1 MKRKWSAFAFLLAL
15 SMSLGFGLTACGG
28 ETSFWGNSSSSVS
41 VSSGTQSESEE
52 SSASVESSASESVES
67 SESSEAESSSQS
79 SATSYT
85 VTFEG
90 ENVDILPQ
98 TVKEGGKVI
107 EPKEPERE
115 GYIFDGWYNGETA
128 FDFSIEI
135 TESITLTAKWKEGD
149 TMLGKGTK
157 DEPYTI
163 SNAAQLLDFSAKV
176 NAGTE
181 GYDKAYYA
189 LTADID
195 MTGVD
200 DFVPV
205 GKTTVDEDDNVLDYT
220 FKGAFDGNGYTV
232 SNLTIEK
239 IIKRGVGYVG
249 LFGETAHAQIK
260 NVTLDNFAYTVESYS
275 SDATVGASIGGVVG
289 YADLT
294 EFTNVT
300 AKGTITTGMMEAN
313 NTHIGGLAGSL
324 HVSMENNQAYVVY
337 VENCYVDLTTALTED
352 GAHESGS
359 VGGLFGY
366 VHTYESAVAII
377 NCATAGSL
385 RGGMCAGGLAG
396 SISNY
401 VSIINCTSSAS
412 VRGLASEVTYAGG
425 LVGQCLYDAVIMDSY
440 ASGSVTG
447 KQASSSTY
455 QSYVGGIIGYGK
467 SNDYVQ
473 YYTPGT
479 AVINCYYGGKI
490 TTNRAEKN
498 TLGTEIAK
506 EDVTPTFLKETL
518 GWEEECWTFG
528 DTVVPSNKT
537 AKEVSETYT
546 VTLKSK
552 GQTVKELTY
561 TYSPNV
567 GYEMFSELSP
577 LEHQSPELFYAWE
590 MADGENTRFYL
601 PVMKDLTITA
611 RWQDVTAIVGAYK
624 GTGLLNDAGTP
635 IDAGSF
641 VLDDEGGVQWIRQS
655 VATGS
660 YTYDGEHI
668 HFIIGANGEQT
679 GILTGTSL
687 TFEEDAGITGYVS
700 YSFAKYNPAILGE
713 FVSNTGDILTVI
725 SEEKISFQSTQV
737 KSGDFI
743 SANYTLEGDLITV
756 NTDSSERISSYFSAF
771 TIDISNPKQIIVNA
785 TPKTAGEYALTD
797 KAFDKIS
804 AIDYSGKAFLGEYNL
819 AYVSGSSSNR
829 YGVETFTVDNYKLHF
844 LKNGTVIYES
854 TYTLNPGRYYY
865 SEINKTV
872 KIVLD
877 GYACEF
883 TFDESKGIFYG
894 AFVRSETLKL
904 PMVLTPV
911 ADGALS
917 AYAYGDRYTVLFVT
931 ENGDYYF
938 IDNKVYDQD
947 ATIVPFD
954 ANGRVVING
963 DVYQRMVYQT
973 PDESRIYCNLLLLG
987 EEEGTYTLGGKTF
1000 HLDGVGGVTGD
1011 KTGKYYVYDSLV
1023 VVLCDNDEMFGF
1035 DFAAAKAANGAAVK
1049 AETDGN
1055 EGIWYLDGED
1065 YSTGEPKPKYYKVVI
1080 DGYGNAT
1087 LLYLYQNS
1095 EYHFNWG
1102 GWGTYTCNGAGVT
1115 IRFNQYHSATFTKYY
1130 DGQLLYTKS
1139 TSWLYG
1145 ECGFYQDGYTGT
1157 MTPPAFNAQWA
1168 GSYAD
1173 QADETRAAI
1182 FNVRADMTGSYKGY
1196 PISSVIFDGD
1206 KTLYFSAN
1214 GENYQVTF
1222 GSTITL
1228 TGETE
1233 NITLTYAGAV
1243 TEVFPAVLVGTWTGE
1258 FSGYGVVSGEQRA
1271 ITLETDGTVKYSATV
1286 GASGTELSQVE
1297 YDSTTN
1303 VITAFMTNGGI
1314 TFELVY
1320 DSENEQIHLTMS
1332 DKENREW
1339 TATLTKQA

>member
-1 MKRKWSAFAFLLAL
+1 MKRKWSAFALMLAL
-15 SMSLGFGLTACGG
+15 SLSLGFGLTACGG
-28 ETSFWGNSSSSVS
+28 GTGSSSSSSVS
-41 VSSGTQSESEE
+41 VSGGTQSESE
-52 SSASVESSASESVES
+52 ESSASESVES
-67 SESSEAESSSQS
+67 SESSEEESSSES
-79 SATSYT
+79 SAASYT

-98 TVKEGGKVI
+98 TVKEGGKAI
-107 EPKEPERE
+107 EPKEPTRE
-115 GYIFDGWYNGETA
+115 GYIFDGWYQGETA
-128 FDFSIEI
+128 FDFATEI
-135 TESITLTAKWKEGD
+135 TENITLTAKWKEGD

-163 SNAAQLLDFSAKV
+163 SNAAQLLDFSFKV

-205 GKTTVDEDDNVLDYT
+205 GKTAIDEDDNVLDYT
-220 FKGAFDGNGYTV
+220 FKGSFDGNGYTI

-260 NVTLDNFAYTVESYS
+260 NVTLDKFVYTVESYS
-275 SDATVGASIGGVVG
+275 SDATVGASIGGLVG
-289 YADLT
+289 YAELT
-294 EFTNVT
+294 DFTNATV
-300 AKGTITTGMMEAN
+300 KGTITTGMMEAN

-324 HVSMENNQAYVVY
+324 HASMENNQAYIVY

-366 VHTYESAVAII
+366 VNTYESAVAIL

-396 SISNY
+396 SITSY

-412 VRGLASEVTYAGG
+412 VRGLATEVTYAGG

-440 ASGSVTG
+440 ATGAVTG
-447 KQASSSTY
+447 KQASSNTY

-473 YYTPGT
+473 YYMPGT
-479 AVINCYYGGKI
+479 AVINCYYSGKI
-490 TTNRAEKN
+490 TTNRAEKT

-506 EDVTPTFLKETL
+506 EDITATFLKETL
-518 GWEEECWTFG
+518 AWEEECWTFG
-528 DTVVPSNKT
+528 DTVVPSSKT
-537 AKEVSETYT
+537 AKEVSQTYT

-552 GQTVKELTY
+552 GQMVEELTY

-567 GYEMFSELSP
+567 GYELLSELSP
-577 LEHQSPELFYAWE
+577 LDHQSPELFYTWE
-590 MADGENTRFYL
+590 MADGETTRFYL
-601 PVMKDLTITA
+601 PVMKDLTIMA

-743 SANYTLEGDLITV
+743 SASYTLEGNLITV
-756 NTDSSERISSYFSAF
+756 NTDSSEKISSYFSSF

-785 TPKTAGEYALTD
+785 TPKTAGAYALTD
-797 KAFDKIS
+797 KAFDKIG
-804 AIDYSGKAFLGEYNL
+804 AVDYSGEAFLGEYNL
-819 AYVSGSSSNR
+819 AYVSRSSSNR
-829 YGVETFTVDNYKLHF
+829 YGVETFTVNHYKLHF

-854 TYTLNPGRYYY
+854 VYMKNPGRYYY
-865 SEINKTV
+865 SELNHTV

-877 GYACEF
+877 GYACEL
-883 TFDESKGIFYG
+883 TYDETKGIFYG

-904 PMVLTPV
+904 PMVITPV
-911 ADGALS
+911 ERGILS
-917 AYAYGDRYTVLFVT
+917 AYAYGDRNTVLFVT
-931 ENGDYYF
+931 EKGDYYF
-938 IDNKVYDQD
+938 VDNKVYDED

-954 ANGRVVING
+954 TNGRVVING
-963 DVYQRMVYQT
+963 DVYQKMVYET
-973 PDESRIYCNLLLLG
+973 AEDDYTYCNLLLLG

-1011 KTGKYYVYDSLV
+1011 KAGKYYVYDSIV
-1023 VVLCDNDEMFGF
+1023 VVLCNNDELFGF
-1035 DFAAAKAANGAAVK
+1035 DYAAAKAANSVAVK
-1049 AETDGN
+1049 AQTDGN
-1055 EGIWYLDGED
+1055 EGVWYMDGED
-1065 YSTGEPKPKYYKVVI
+1065 YSTGDPKPNYYKIVI
-1080 DGYGNAT
+1080 DGFGNAT
-1087 LLYLYQNS
+1087 LLYLYS
-1095 EYHFNWG
+1095 DGDYHFNWG
-1102 GWGTYTCNGAGVT
+1102 GWGTYTSTAAGVT
-1115 IRFNQYHSATFTKYY
+1115 ICFNQHHTAMFTAYY
-1130 DGQLLYTKS
+1130 EGKLLYTKS
-1139 TSWLYG
+1139 TGWLYG
-1145 ECGFYQDGYTGT
+1145 ECGFAQDGYTGA
-1157 MTPPAFNAQWA
+1157 MTPPVFNAEWA

-1173 QADETRAAI
+1173 QADQTRAAI

-1206 KTLYFSAN
+1206 KTLYFLAN

-1222 GSTITL
+1222 GATITL
-1228 TGETE
+1228 TSATE
-1233 NITLTYAGAV
+1233 SITLTYAGAV
-1243 TEVFPAVLVGTWTGE
+1243 TEVFPAVLVGTWSGE
-1258 FSGYGVVSGEQRA
+1258 FFGYGVISGEKRA
-1271 ITLETDGTVKYSATV
+1271 IRLETNGTVAYSSTV

-1332 DKENREW
+1332 DEENREW
-1339 TATLTKQA
+1339 TATLTKEA